1 VTRKD
6 DGPGVPEGIP
16 RTLQGLVDRLGAD
29 SLDRLWIF
37 APRIKGRR
45 ESGLV
50 VVSRYAE
57 DGDPTRRSLFTA
69 SYAAERTGKGL
80 TVEWSLSEEGT
91 APPDR
96 LPPVVEGVLRRSGE
110 GDHEVREVG
119 LGGDEERLEAL
130 FEEWERGM
138 LDPELWPVAVVEDA
152 APVDGDEE
160 GAEAA
165 ADDDDHLDGEPES
178 GAGAP
183 AEPEVGATP

>member
-1 VTRKD
+1 MTRKD

-50 VVSRYAE
+50 VVSRFFE
-57 DGDPTRRSLFTA
+57 DGDPTRRGLFTA

-96 LPPVVEGVLRRSGE
+96 LPPVMEGVLRRSGE
-110 GDHEVREVG
+110 GDHEVREVA
-119 LGGDEERLEAL
+119 LGGEVERLEGL
-130 FEEWERGM
+130 FDEWERAL
-138 LDPELWPVAVVEDA
+138 LDPELWPVAVVEA
-152 APVDGDEE
+152 ATEESSGDVGASVEVPE
-160 GAEAA
+160 G
-165 ADDDDHLDGEPES
+165 
-178 GAGAP
+178 GAQLV
-183 AEPEVGATP
+183 EVPEVEDAP